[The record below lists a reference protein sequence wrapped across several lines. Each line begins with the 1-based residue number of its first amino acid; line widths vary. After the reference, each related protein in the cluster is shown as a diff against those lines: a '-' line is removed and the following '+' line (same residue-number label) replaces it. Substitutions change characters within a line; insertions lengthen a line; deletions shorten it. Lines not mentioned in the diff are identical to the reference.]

1 MRDNM
6 AGRPSN
12 KELEKRKRDRIEK
25 FFVEIFN
32 MVGLIGLSAFAFIGF
47 VLVQLMNGIP
57 LVESMG
63 MGIVVLFFM
72 VSLTFAK
79 RLI

>member
-1 MRDNM
+1 M